1 MSVRFPVPTFNSR
14 PPPTESLMTPENRG
28 RLARSLVVAIRV
40 DEASNQVEVEL
51 VNFAADNEASEA
63 A

>member
-1 MSVRFPVPTFNSR
+1 
-14 PPPTESLMTPENRG
+14 MTPENRG
-28 RLARSLVVAIRV
+28 RLASALVVAIRV

-51 VNFAADNEASEA
+51 VNFAAEAQASEA